1 VVDWRYENT
10 MDGGSTSE
18 DGPKLEDFLGCY
30 SNSPSNE
37 TKVHCQQED
46 HQSHQNHANRINVDL
61 APSFNTNGDV
71 KTGENSLTSRSSSIQ
86 SYHFN
91 DNPQTSIP
99 SHCLQHCDLNHSH
112 SHNHNHNHESGMNHV
127 PFESASSVSGFK
139 SWLRQTAPFSSSGK
153 SPIEANN
160 SNFQSL
166 LLTMSPSSQ
175 NGLATISPLQV
186 VDNRKRPVVKSLA
199 KEPVSHK
206 SIDTFGQRTSQYR
219 GVTRYYL
226 PFLLFFKSWQYL
238 PFNFASTYTCV
249 CAIICYIRSMIVRHR
264 WTGRYEAH
272 LWDNSCRKEGQT
284 RKGRQ
289 GVRENKLLIFSVFLS
304 SIHTYAVF
312 LLFLQKNILTV
323 AFLFHILFGY
333 IHLSMSLKSYAVYL
347 GRCNSLLCQILF
359 VCCIL

>member
-1 VVDWRYENT
+1 

-249 CAIICYIRSMIVRHR
+249 CNY
-264 WTGRYEAH
+264 
-272 LWDNSCRKEGQT
+272 
-284 RKGRQ
+284 
-289 GVRENKLLIFSVFLS
+289 LLYTF
-304 SIHTYAVF
+304 YD
-312 LLFLQKNILTV
+312 
-323 AFLFHILFGY
+323 
-333 IHLSMSLKSYAVYL
+333 
-347 GRCNSLLCQILF
+347 C
-359 VCCIL
+359 